1 MKIVIDTNVL
11 LAAFFGAGLCHE
23 LFERLLETDRI
34 TVVVCEH
41 IIAEFRTHAID
52 KFSTPVR
59 LVNEAER
66 LLRQATHIVEPA
78 EVDPGTF
85 DDPDDLPVLGA
96 AIAADAAALVTG
108 DKKML
113 ALKSFHG
120 VPILSPRAFYDRL
133 P

>member
-1 MKIVIDTNVL
+1 VKIVIDTNVL
-11 LAAFFGAGLCHE
+11 LAAFFGSGLCHE

-52 KFSTPVR
+52 KFNTPVR
-59 LVNEAER
+59 LVNQAER

-78 EVDPGTF
+78 EVDSGAF

-96 AIAADAAALVTG
+96 ALAANAAVVVTG
-108 DKKML
+108 DKQML
-113 ALKSFHG
+113 ALQSFHG
-120 VPILSPRAFYDRL
+120 IQILSPRAFYDRL